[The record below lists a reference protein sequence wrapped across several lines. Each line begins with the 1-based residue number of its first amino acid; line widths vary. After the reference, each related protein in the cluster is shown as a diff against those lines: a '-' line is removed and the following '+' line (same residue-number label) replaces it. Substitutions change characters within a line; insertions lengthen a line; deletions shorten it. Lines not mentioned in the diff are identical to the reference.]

1 LPTAKKIKKRTLV
14 LFLISLLIVACFITF
29 SRPVV
34 ITSDRGKAFYL
45 FWSWD
50 KGNIEF
56 INSVT
61 GAKVHISFSLSRDFN
76 DFHMKTNE
84 ATENYYTDGT
94 YDINEGL
101 KKERRTTLSFS
112 SMKGMKLTLGDKVFN
127 IKNDSLKVELLWSTG
142 LF

>member
-1 LPTAKKIKKRTLV
+1 MSADKRIKKGTLV
-14 LFLISLLIVACFITF
+14 LFLISILVVVCSIAF

-34 ITSDRGKAFYL
+34 ITTDHGKAYYL

-50 KGNIEF
+50 RGKVEF

-61 GAKVHISFSLSRDFN
+61 GAKVDISFSLWKDFN

-84 ATENYYTDGT
+84 ATENYYTNGS
-94 YDINEGL
+94 YDINERL
-101 KKERRTTLSFS
+101 KKERRTSLSFG

-127 IKNDSLKVELLWSTG
+127 IRNESLKVELLWSTG

>member
-1 LPTAKKIKKRTLV
+1 LPAIKQIKKRTLV
-14 LFLISLLIVACFITF
+14 LFLIFIPIILCFVIF
-29 SRPVV
+29 SRPVM
-34 ITSDRGKAFYL
+34 ITSDQGKAFFL

-50 KGNIEF
+50 RGKVEF

-61 GAKVHISFSLSRDFN
+61 GGKVDISFSLSKDFN
-76 DFHMKTNE
+76 DFYMKTNE

-94 YDINEGL
+94 YNINERL
-101 KKERRTTLSFS
+101 KKERRTSLSFS
-112 SMKGMKLTLGDKVFN
+112 SMKGMKLILGDKVFD